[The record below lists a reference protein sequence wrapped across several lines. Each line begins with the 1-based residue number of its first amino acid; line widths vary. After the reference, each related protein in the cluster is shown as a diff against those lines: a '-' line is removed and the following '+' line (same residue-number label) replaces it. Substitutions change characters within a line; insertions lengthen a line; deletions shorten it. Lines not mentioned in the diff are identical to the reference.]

1 MFTAFLLGALAIA
14 YIVLKTLNMRARFAE
29 EDARRLAEQKKAE
42 EEAEAAAEDEMI
54 REAAVD
60 VDAEV
65 IGNDDEAGEEPEE
78 EE

>member
-42 EEAEAAAEDEMI
+42 AEAEEAAEDEMI
-54 REAAVD
+54 RAEAVD

-65 IGNDDEAGEEPEE
+65 MDNEE
-78 EE
+78 E

>member
-42 EEAEAAAEDEMI
+42 AEAEEAAEDEMI
-54 REAAVD
+54 RAEAVD

-65 IGNDDEAGEEPEE
+65 MDNGEE
-78 EE
+78 

>member
-54 REAAVD
+54 RAEAVD

-65 IGNDDEAGEEPEE
+65 ISNDEEYGEEPAEE
-78 EE
+78 E

>member
-1 MFTAFLLGALAIA
+1 MFTAFLLAALAIA

-42 EEAEAAAEDEMI
+42 AEAEEAAEDEMI
-54 REAAVD
+54 RAEAVD

-65 IGNDDEAGEEPEE
+65 MDNGEE
-78 EE
+78 